1 MTPTALVCLRV
12 TFVDLGAEVILKHSI
27 LQDRVNSTDGVWL
40 EVDVASGSMLF
51 DAVEAS
57 G

>member
-12 TFVDLGAEVILKHSI
+12 TFVDLGAEVILNHSI

-40 EVDVASGSMLF
+40 EVDVDSGSMLF
-51 DAVEAS
+51 DAVDAS